1 MTFFRP
7 YSEHWNNYWNIEKI
21 LVAVIIII
29 NIIIII
35 IIIIMMSFYSFHT
48 GES

>member
-29 NIIIII
+29 III

>member
-7 YSEHWNNYWNIEKI
+7 YSEHWNNYWNIDKI
-21 LVAVIIII
+21 FVAV
-29 NIIIII
+29 III